1 MECFLA
7 LLCATLRTVDHDIRA
22 LALSFLASFATRDG
36 DRIAA
41 HVTDDFVNDHASA
54 LGTGCVGRATYR
66 AHLDGFLA
74 SMPGLRYVAGEPI
87 VEATRVA
94 LPYDLHARGTTPDGA
109 DVPVHVRG
117 VMLLRFDG
125 ALIAE
130 RLDVWDALTY
140 LRQTGQA

>member
-1 MECFLA
+1 M
-7 LLCATLRTVDHDIRA
+7 DHDIRA
-22 LALSFLASFATRDG
+22 LALSFLASFATRDA
-36 DRIAA
+36 DLIAA
-41 HVTDDFVNDHASA
+41 HVADDFVNDHASA
-54 LGTGCVGRATYR
+54 LGSRCAGRAEYR
-66 AHLDGFLA
+66 SRLDGFLA

-87 VEATRVA
+87 VEGTRVA
-94 LPYDLHARGTTPDGA
+94 LPYDLHAHGTNPDGT